1 MRKLLLISLYLELE
15 KKKSYVDY
23 FVSDNT
29 AVSRSH
35 ANIITRDSK
44 YYVMD
49 TNSTNHTYVNGKMI
63 QSNIEVEIENGDKIR
78 FGNED
83 FEFRMF

>member
-1 MRKLLLISLYLELE
+1 
-15 KKKSYVDY
+15 
-23 FVSDNT
+23 
-29 AVSRSH
+29 
-35 ANIITRDSK
+35 
-44 YYVMD
+44 MD